1 MRHAANDFARHLLS
15 ALLSAFAIAAAMV
28 SPVQAEDYPARPIT
42 IISPHPVGVATDV
55 LARALGEKLSPALGQ
70 SIVVENRPGAN
81 GVIAEEAVAKA
92 PLDGYTLLITSGAH
106 IANAFTVKKL
116 PYDVLKDFAPVTQ
129 LAASYGLALITNL
142 PVNSVADLVALA
154 KKRPGELTF
163 ATNGVGNVTQI
174 AGLLFAAR
182 TGIKMI
188 AVPYNTPNLITDVM
202 TGQVDL
208 AFYSVAAA
216 AGLVKAGK
224 IKALALTGSRRS
236 PALPNTPTLQE
247 LGYKDFDVTG
257 YFGLLFPAGT
267 PRDRIDRIY
276 RASKDALASP
286 ELQRALNVSGMYPVG
301 SSPEEFAAFLKQDY
315 AYQDKLMSELG
326 LKVK

>member
-1 MRHAANDFARHLLS
+1 MRYIIKSVAAR
-15 ALLSAFAIAAAMV
+15 ALAAFAIASVAVA
-28 SPVQAEDYPARPIT
+28 PVRAQPYPSRTIT
-42 IISPHPVGVATDV
+42 VISPHPVGVATDI
-55 LARALGEKLSPALGQ
+55 LARALGDKLSATFKQP
-70 SIVVENRPGAN
+70 IVVENRPGAN
-81 GVIAEEAVAKA
+81 GIIAEGAVAKA
-92 PLDGYTLLITSGAH
+92 APDGYTLLITSGAH

-142 PVNSVADLVALA
+142 PVKSVADLVALA
-154 KKRPGELTF
+154 KKKPGQLTF
-163 ATNGVGNVTQI
+163 ATNGVGNVTHV
-174 AGLLFAAR
+174 AGLLFDAR
-182 TGIKMI
+182 TGVKMI

-202 TGQVDL
+202 TGQVDM
-208 AFYSVAAA
+208 AFYSVASA

-224 IKALALTGSRRS
+224 IKALALTGSRRA
-236 PALPNTPTLQE
+236 PALPDVPTLQE

-267 PRDRIDRIY
+267 PRDRIDAIY
-276 RASKDALASP
+276 RASKDALSSP
-286 ELQRALNVSGMYPVG
+286 QLKRVLDVSGMYPVG

-315 AYQDKLMSELG
+315 AYQDKLMGELG

>member
-1 MRHAANDFARHLLS
+1 MGHAANALVRRLLIGLIV
-15 ALLSAFAIAAAMV
+15 ATITAM
-28 SPVQAEDYPARPIT
+28 PLRAETYPSRAIT
-42 IISPHPVGVATDV
+42 IISPHPVGVATDI
-55 LARALGEKLSPALGQ
+55 LARALGEKLSAALGQ
-70 SIVVENRPGAN
+70 SIIVENRPGAN
-81 GVIAEEAVAKA
+81 GVIAEGAVAKA
-92 PLDGYTLLITSGAH
+92 SPDGYTLLITSGAH

-154 KKRPGELTF
+154 KKRPGQLTF
-163 ATNGVGNVTQI
+163 ATNGVGNVTHV
-174 AGLLFAAR
+174 AGLLFDAR
-182 TGIKMI
+182 TGVNMI

-202 TGQVDL
+202 TGQVDM
-208 AFYSVAAA
+208 AFYSVASAA
-216 AGLVKAGK
+216 PLVKSGK

-236 PALPNTPTLQE
+236 PALPDTPTLQE

-267 PRDRIDRIY
+267 PRDRIERIY
-276 RASKDALASP
+276 HAAKDALASP
-286 ELQRALNVSGMYPVG
+286 QLQRVLDISGMYPVG
-301 SSPEEFAAFLKQDY
+301 SSPEEFAAFLQRDY
-315 AYQDKLMSELG
+315 QYQDRLMGELG